1 MTTTDTA
8 NFLSMNGRGGRILH
22 LNIISD
28 RDFKL
33 ASDHVSCINCLL
45 KDSFSISMQVIR
57 AIQNVKRAD

>member
-22 LNIISD
+22 LNITSD

-33 ASDHVSCINCLL
+33 ASDHISYIKCLCIIFSAIYISCLGNTRRKMC
-45 KDSFSISMQVIR
+45 
-57 AIQNVKRAD
+57 